1 MKALTELVLRPHFG
15 QGMSSISFDAF
26 LQQPFPL
33 TANSANRY
41 VDWSSVWAMTNGDD
55 VIQCLSSRICSR

>member
-1 MKALTELVLRPHFG
+1 MTARTEVLLKPRFG
-15 QGMSSISFDAF
+15 QGMSSIGFDAF
-26 LQQPFPL
+26 LRQPSPL

-55 VIQCLSSRICSR
+55 VIQCLSSRICLR